1 VKKTCVVGI
10 TDSEAIL
17 QDSSTKARKQD
28 SFLAQESLSLSS
40 SGPGVMEDH
49 VSHDVA
55 EETMMGDREEGEREE
70 QNDAG
75 HVPSWIAQHQHQQC
89 PSHSQD
95 LETSTC
101 SLTSDVLRERKR
113 TSSDLSQD
121 STSLSPPTKTP
132 HREDSIPVPKW
143 ITSKPEHKDQSTAM
157 QQLGTGL
164 SVTVEG
170 EGDRLAVGEQVTTD
184 HSGTGEQLTTSVGSA
199 HEASPD
205 VLVPETPP
213 SFSDR
218 MDVSSTVVPDTL
230 CLLSPKVESSADEVP
245 ITQSSQDQTSV
256 VASTQDQDQTSVVAS
271 TQDQDQTSV
280 VASTQDQDQTSGVVS
295 SQDQASAVM
304 SSQDHMTTVV
314 SSQDQT
320 SDVVS
325 SQDQTTTAVSSQDQT
340 SAVVSSQ
347 DQTTTAV
354 SSQDQNTSTE

>member
-1 VKKTCVVGI
+1 
-10 TDSEAIL
+10 
-17 QDSSTKARKQD
+17 
-28 SFLAQESLSLSS
+28 
-40 SGPGVMEDH
+40 MEDH

-230 CLLSPKVESSADEVP
+230 CLLSPPKVESSPDEVP
-245 ITQSSQDQTSV
+245 VTQSS
-256 VASTQDQDQTSVVAS
+256 
-271 TQDQDQTSV
+271 QDQTSV

-347 DQTTTAV
+347 DQTSAVVSSQDQTSAVVSSQDQTTTAV
-354 SSQDQNTSTE
+354 SSQDQNLLLCLLRTRYQYRVSRQSLMCLPRTRRLYQMSLSS